1 MRDTTKQRDQFTL
14 FNELVETQTTSD
26 HVNDAGTFIRP
37 PPGPGWRVLDAHC
50 ERHTQWMRRKP
61 VVRVCKGR
69 RT

>member
-50 ERHTQWMRRKP
+50 ERHTQ
-61 VVRVCKGR
+61 
-69 RT
+69 